1 MSTSSKG
8 LPSPEHRP
16 THPAQVIPLHGDTGA
31 RGGWKWM
38 AGAIG
43 ITLALGVASGA
54 LVYSTLRVRFQRD
67 INRIVFNRNWELLDD
82 VSRKAGTV
90 TDSLQ
95 TVLACLQICRGMIA
109 SCEFDTTRMRTA
121 IDAGHLLATEVAD
134 YLVTKGVPFREA
146 HDISGHLVRVATM
159 KGVELAGL
167 DVPTLKAAHSAFEAD
182 IAEWLDPARAVD
194 RRDHIGGPA
203 RARVLA
209 EIERIARELE

>member
-8 LPSPEHRP
+8 VPSPEHRP
-16 THPAQVIPLHGDTGA
+16 RHSPHVIPLHADAGT

-43 ITLALGVASGA
+43 ITLVLAVASGL

-95 TVLACLQICRGMIA
+95 TM
-109 SCEFDTTRMRTA
+109 
-121 IDAGHLLATEVAD
+121 LATEPDNTA
-134 YLVTKGVPFREA
+134 TKPYIVVSIE
-146 HDISGHLVRVATM
+146 
-159 KGVELAGL
+159 
-167 DVPTLKAAHSAFEAD
+167 
-182 IAEWLDPARAVD
+182 D
-194 RRDHIGGPA
+194 RRLWYKLGDTTLYTTQVAVRSGKTLDQKRGT
-203 RARVLA
+203 RQ
-209 EIERIARELE
+209 EFK